1 MENNIN
7 LENTVEGMA
16 NTENTETVKTTPIN
30 ETIEEVPFENASVE
44 NTSVDV
50 DSSTEVTLEVITPI
64 NELTENEP
72 IEAVSEENVDI
83 VQGETSNEE
92 STENTEE
99 IVEEE
104 QLNIEEFAQNLNMKM
119 DMVTASLNM
128 MNQNL
133 LVHTNAYDQALQKEI
148 NDRTVQWTALSNN
161 MEVLINS
168 LKDFPENCKKHF
180 GFIGGLTILNIIILL
195 INILL

>member
-1 MENNIN
+1 
-7 LENTVEGMA
+7 MA

-50 DSSTEVTLEVITPI
+50 DSSNEETLEVITPI

-104 QLNIEEFAQNLNMKM
+104 LLNIEEFAQNLNMKM

-148 NDRTVQWTALSNN
+148 NDRTVQWNALSNN

>member
-1 MENNIN
+1 MENNMN
-7 LENTVEGMA
+7 PENTVEGMT
-16 NTENTETVKTTPIN
+16 NTENTETVETTPIN
-30 ETIEEVPFENASVE
+30 ETIEEIPFENTSVE
-44 NTSVDV
+44 NTSIDV
-50 DSSTEVTLEVITPI
+50 ESSTEEALEVITPI
-64 NELTENEP
+64 NEPTENEST
-72 IEAVSEENVDI
+72 EVVSEENVDI
-83 VQGETSNEE
+83 VQGETPNEE

-104 QLNIEEFAQNLNMKM
+104 PLNIEEFAQNLNMKM

-148 NDRTVQWTALSNN
+148 NDRTVQWNTLSNN

-180 GFIGGLTILNIIILL
+180 EFIGGLTILNIIILL